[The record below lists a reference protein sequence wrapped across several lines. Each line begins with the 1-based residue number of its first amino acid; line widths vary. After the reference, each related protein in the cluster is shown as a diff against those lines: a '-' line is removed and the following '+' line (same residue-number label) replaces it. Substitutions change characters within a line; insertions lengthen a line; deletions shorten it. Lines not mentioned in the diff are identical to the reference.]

1 MGGAEGQEYTARR
14 VIGNMILRPEGDA
27 MYVGTS
33 ISDVSPVL
41 LVLLGGVLTIGG
53 GLAAQIFTAW
63 RESNERRR
71 VAENEAL
78 LSLQEQLLTLDSIYS
93 RLMARINDPR
103 DGAWAN
109 ISNADLVHMWFESLN
124 RARAY
129 GSRVQDESI
138 RSRFHDLYLLMVAW
152 ILVLGESPDV
162 KTALSKDVREAL
174 DPLIDA
180 VGEKVRGTNA

>member
-1 MGGAEGQEYTARR
+1 MLSETGSQRYLNRGCEPSPDECA
-14 VIGNMILRPEGDA
+14 GD
-27 MYVGTS
+27 YFS
-33 ISDVSPVL
+33 
-41 LVLLGGVLTIGG
+41 
-53 GLAAQIFTAW
+53 
-63 RESNERRR
+63 
-71 VAENEAL
+71 
-78 LSLQEQLLTLDSIYS
+78 SLLDSIYS

-138 RSRFHDLYLLMVAW
+138 PSRFHDLYLLMVAW